1 MAKNQLQER
10 SQRASNLKVYQ
21 INDDAFFVDSSEG
34 KICYRVI
41 LSDEITNCT
50 CGDYSRNSKADAE
63 FKCKHILA
71 VFNAIPTGDINT
83 ANLLRKKLPKLDER
97 FIMTLEGKDFV
108 KYPGLLDLGHQKGL
122 SSIEVEILQT
132 PNKDNGSFAIC
143 KATVIA
149 KNGDTF
155 TDIGDASPQNCNSK
169 VVKHLLRMA
178 STRSI
183 ARALRSFTNIGMTCL
198 EELGDFDEVLG
209 ENGSKGRKR
218 AENVTFAKPKVV
230 PKQAQQNQQ
239 NQPSQPSQQ
248 AQAPA
253 DQPVNAQ
260 VESPAQENSSPA
272 VNDQPPAPAASAAPA
287 KPQPVRER
295 KPADQA
301 PSSPKK
307 ANGNNGKAA
316 ASNQTDAKADEVI
329 MSSAQKSAIYNLAR
343 RRSISVAD
351 LEKMAEES
359 FGVGVDYLTRENAS
373 MFIRH
378 LQQAA

>member
-21 INDDAFFVDSSEG
+21 VNDDAFFVDSSEG

-41 LSDEITNCT
+41 LSDDVTSCT

-71 VFNAIPTGDINT
+71 VFNALPTGDINT
-83 ANLLRKKLPKLDER
+83 ANLLKKKLPRLDER
-97 FIMTLEGKDFV
+97 FIMSLEGKDFV

-198 EELGDFDEVLG
+198 EELGDFEEVIG
-209 ENGSKGRKR
+209 ENGTKGRKR

-230 PKQAQQNQQ
+230 PNPAQQAQQ
-239 NQPSQPSQQ
+239 NQPSQQNQQ

-260 VESPAQENSSPA
+260 VESSPQEHASPP
-272 VNDQPPAPAASAAPA
+272 VNDQPAAPAASA
-287 KPQPVRER
+287 KPQPVRAR
-295 KPADQA
+295 KPAEQA
-301 PSSPKK
+301 PASSPRK

-316 ASNQTDAKADEVI
+316 VSNQTDAKADEVI

>member
-1 MAKNQLQER
+1 MVKQQIQQR
-10 SQRASNLKVYQ
+10 SERASNLKVYQ
-21 INDDAFFVDSSEG
+21 INDDVFFVESSEG
-34 KICYRVI
+34 KICYRVM
-41 LSDEITNCT
+41 LSDDVTNCT

-83 ANLLRKKLPKLDER
+83 ANLLKKKLPKLDER

-209 ENGSKGRKR
+209 ENGTKGRKR

-230 PKQAQQNQQ
+230 PNPAQQNQPNQPNQQ
-239 NQPSQPSQQ
+239 NQSSQK

-260 VESPAQENSSPA
+260 EEASPQEHASPP
-272 VNDQPPAPAASAAPA
+272 VNDQPPAPA

-301 PSSPKK
+301 PSSSPKK